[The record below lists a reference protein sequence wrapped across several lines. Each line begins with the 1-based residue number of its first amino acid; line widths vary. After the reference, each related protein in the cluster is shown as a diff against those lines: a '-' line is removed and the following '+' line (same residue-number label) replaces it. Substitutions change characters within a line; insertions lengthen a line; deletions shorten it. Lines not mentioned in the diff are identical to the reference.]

1 MKKTILLFILITA
14 SFISKS
20 YSQNMNRGK
29 IYALKT
35 AYITQYLD
43 LTKSEAEKF
52 WPIYNEFS
60 KNERSLRF
68 QKQNTIEEKIKTKD
82 GIETLSNNEATVLLN
97 AILEIDNNLV
107 TLKSDLIKDLKNVI
121 SPKKIIKLH
130 IAENKFNKNMLQQ
143 LRRRQMQNERK

>member
-1 MKKTILLFILITA
+1 MKKTIILFILITA
-14 SFISKS
+14 SFIYKS

-35 AYITQYLD
+35 TYITQYLD

-60 KNERSLRF
+60 KKERSLRF
-68 QKQNTIEEKIKTKD
+68 QKQNLIDDKIKTID
-82 GIETLSNNEATVLLN
+82 GVEKLSDNEATILLN
-97 AILEIDNNLV
+97 SFIEIDNKLI
-107 TLKSDLIKDLKNVI
+107 TLKSNLIKDLKNVI

-143 LRRRQMQNERK
+143 LRRRQMQNDRN